1 MLDGVFAFLQLGD
14 VELRLGAVQPFEPQL
29 IVVDVGDGGAEKTRN
44 RCLTGNIKSLI
55 SANNCDRAQ
64 KLPV

>member
-29 IVVDVGDGGAEKTRN
+29 VVADVGDDGAETKATR
-44 RCLTGNIKSLI
+44 
-55 SANNCDRAQ
+55 
-64 KLPV
+64 V